1 MVLSLHT
8 SNAHDMADTDVCP
21 ITLEAPVD
29 PVRTPCCTKVFS
41 GEPLR
46 EALAMQPK
54 CPMCR
59 TGLAVSAISG
69 QLIVVDARQGRRVKL
84 RIRYKRSRGKDGWR
98 LSNPVDCRWT
108 ADIVIG
114 GMDCHAAWAICRRAE
129 VPFRPLIFSVDGN
142 GIVVPDDATLG
153 ELIARVRS
161 AGKNVVHVWY
171 RRCATGHTCH
181 MSCSQEEADSP
192 TACRASSGR
201 CETSTTATAAV
212 CFRRLGHR
220 RWPRLFRY
228 PHGRV
233 ARLYV
238 SVLRVHE

>member
-1 MVLSLHT
+1 MPHHPRGTGRPGQDTPLYEGVLRGTAAGGAGH
-8 SNAHDMADTDVCP
+8 A
-21 ITLEAPVD
+21 
-29 PVRTPCCTKVFS
+29 TPSV
-41 GEPLR
+41 P
-46 EALAMQPK
+46 
-54 CPMCR
+54 CR

-153 ELIARVRS
+153 SSSHRVRS

-192 TACRASSGR
+192 TACRPARAGARPLPPPPPLSASVASDTGGGLDFQISPWTSSTIV
-201 CETSTTATAAV
+201 CECTPSTRVKRAFSRVLCSWTVAT
-212 CFRRLGHR
+212 
-220 RWPRLFRY
+220 
-228 PHGRV
+228 
-233 ARLYV
+233 
-238 SVLRVHE
+238 